1 MWIQESAEIS
11 FVIFFSNVLFVSIS
25 DWNKNSVRC
34 FIDFL
39 KKQNE
44 KKETLCNRWEWQSGE
59 YFVHLL
65 GPLEIL
71 MDSQTMTLSAYGM
84 ELPFR
89 QSVAKIP
96 SERTAQVSGIRW
108 TRTNNI
114 TKNNC
119 WLSREKNFIDRDSHS
134 RCSSTWKSEV
144 FFSSISREKERKVIR
159 TIFMIN
165 IFVPLNR
172 NVSPIRMFY
181 FHYSLLIPRDD
192 HQWFAVSHSIFLC
205 ILMIN
210 FYVMILSW
218 KLLDLIKQT
227 CSPFSTLPDMCR
239 EKSDVIYQLWVDQHR
254 EYIGLVSSQ
263 SNTGQGKKKGSR
275 WFSSTYW

>member
-1 MWIQESAEIS
+1 MPVDRLSVRWSFLFLTPAARVYVCMDFFLCTFRLDDKVDYKIVVFSFMWIQESAEIS
-11 FVIFFSNVLFVSIS
+11 FVIFFANVLFVSIS

-144 FFSSISREKERKVIR
+144 FFSSLS
-159 TIFMIN
+159 
-165 IFVPLNR
+165 
-172 NVSPIRMFY
+172 
-181 FHYSLLIPRDD
+181 
-192 HQWFAVSHSIFLC
+192 
-205 ILMIN
+205 
-210 FYVMILSW
+210 LSW
-218 KLLDLIKQT
+218 K
-227 CSPFSTLPDMCR
+227 R
-239 EKSDVIYQLWVDQHR
+239 
-254 EYIGLVSSQ
+254 
-263 SNTGQGKKKGSR
+263 KKGDKNYFYDQYFRSIEQECLSDSYVL
-275 WFSSTYW
+275 FSLFSVDT

>member
-1 MWIQESAEIS
+1 MTKSTTKLLFSLSCEYRNPQKFLSSFFLLMSFLFLFQIGTKIQ
-11 FVIFFSNVLFVSIS
+11 FVVLLTF
-25 DWNKNSVRC
+25 WRNKT
-34 FIDFL
+34 
-39 KKQNE
+39 E

-144 FFSSISREKERKVIR
+144 FFSSLS
-159 TIFMIN
+159 
-165 IFVPLNR
+165 
-172 NVSPIRMFY
+172 
-181 FHYSLLIPRDD
+181 
-192 HQWFAVSHSIFLC
+192 
-205 ILMIN
+205 
-210 FYVMILSW
+210 LSW
-218 KLLDLIKQT
+218 K
-227 CSPFSTLPDMCR
+227 R
-239 EKSDVIYQLWVDQHR
+239 
-254 EYIGLVSSQ
+254 
-263 SNTGQGKKKGSR
+263 KKGDKNYFYDQYFRSIEQECLSDSYVL
-275 WFSSTYW
+275 FSLFSVDT